1 MLRRFH
7 SVAAWIA
14 ALLLFIVALTGVVL
28 AVNPLIDR
36 AQAGVTGTSAR
47 AHLHVHICRQQ
58 TKRAR
63 VTGLG

>member
-36 AQAGVTGTSAR
+36 AQAGVTR
-47 AHLHVHICRQQ
+47 
-58 TKRAR
+58 
-63 VTGLG
+63 LG